1 MREGKHGARSSEQ
14 AIAIGLSKARRDGV
28 KVRAPRRGQASEETR
43 TQARRDLA
51 RGRRGARRVSPRR
64 SAASERAL
72 EREPRAAA
80 STTALSRHA
89 RSAARRRT
97 ASDRH
102 ESAKKAARTRRR
114 TGKKAAPARRN
125 GMSVRSSR

>member
-14 AIAIGLSKARRDGV
+14 AIAIGLSKARRAGV
-28 KVRAPRRGQASEETR
+28 KVPTPRRGQASAETR
-43 TQARRDLA
+43 AQARRDNA
-51 RGRRGARRVSPRR
+51 RGTRGAHRPSRRR
-64 SAASERAL
+64 SEASEQAL
-72 EREPRAAA
+72 RREPRAAA

-89 RSAARRRT
+89 RSAARHRT

-102 ESAKKAARTRRR
+102 ESAMKAARTRRH
-114 TGKKAAPARRN
+114 TGKKSSRARRN